1 MLLTTARQR
10 RLLAFLL
17 LALFLIYWIPFSNA
31 FPGWVPLQFSSYR
44 IFQATTIAMWAIVA
58 LGLNILTGYNGQIS
72 LGHGAFVA
80 LGGYTSAILIFD
92 HNWPF
97 WATIPIAGLL
107 TGAIGF
113 LVGLPALRLTGPY
126 LAIATLALAL
136 STPQILQ
143 KYEGLTHGSQG
154 INIDSPTP
162 PGALNDILNDTQYL
176 YFLALLVAFIM
187 AIVAWNIVR
196 SRVGRAFVA
205 IRDSEIAAQSMGV
218 NLAIYKSIAF
228 AYSAALM
235 GLAGALFAHK
245 IAYLAPD
252 IFNILLS
259 IQFLLLVI
267 VGGLGSLHGAVFGAI
282 FVALLPPLI
291 AILRDS
297 IPASMNDAAVAMNIK
312 LIAIIGEGI
321 GNFLKKPGVEA
332 GIFGLIL
339 VLVIL
344 LEPLGMYGRWVKIRV
359 FFSTFP
365 MYRGATFKRQK
376 SYMRSE
382 RLR

>member
-1 MLLTTARQR
+1 MRFQFKTSYNQDIRLFKDKVDAGWYG
-10 RLLAFLL
+10 LLAM
-17 LALFLIYWIPFSNA
+17 A
-31 FPGWVPLQFSSYR
+31 V
-44 IFQATTIAMWAIVA
+44 VA
-58 LGLNILTGYNGQIS
+58 LPMLMSDYYVGEATWVFIYAICGVSLMVLVGYTGLVS
-72 LGHGAFVA
+72 LGHAAFLGIGAYAHAFFLKHGMPWIPSVVLAVA
-80 LGGYTSAILIFD
+80 ITTASGIV
-92 HNWPF
+92 
-97 WATIPIAGLL
+97 
-107 TGAIGF
+107 
-113 LVGLPALRLTGPY
+113 VGLPALRMTGIY
-126 LAIATLALAL
+126 LAIATLAF
-136 STPQILQ
+136 SVIIQ
-143 KYEGLTHGSQG
+143 EVFSRWESVTHGFAGMPVEKPVIFGVPFQEEG
-154 INIDSPTP
+154 AFYYLCLFFLVVVLWLTRNLLRSPT
-162 PGALNDILNDTQYL
+162 
-176 YFLALLVAFIM
+176 
-187 AIVAWNIVR
+187 
-196 SRVGRAFVA
+196 GRAWIA

-252 IFNILLS
+252 IFTILLS

-297 IPASMNDAAVAMNIK
+297 IPATMNDAAAAMNIK
-312 LIAIIGEGI
+312 LLALIGDGV

-339 VLVIL
+339 VLMIL

>member
-1 MLLTTARQR
+1 MRFQFKTSYNQDIRLFKDKVDAAWYG
-10 RLLAFLL
+10 LLAIAVMILPVLMSDYYVGEATWVF
-17 LALFLIYWIPFSNA
+17 IYGICGVSLMVLV
-31 FPGWVPLQFSSYR
+31 GY
-44 IFQATTIAMWAIVA
+44 T
-58 LGLNILTGYNGQIS
+58 GLVS
-72 LGHGAFVA
+72 LGHAAFLGIGAYAHAFFLKHGIPWIPSVVLAVA
-80 LGGYTSAILIFD
+80 ITTASGIV
-92 HNWPF
+92 
-97 WATIPIAGLL
+97 
-107 TGAIGF
+107 
-113 LVGLPALRLTGPY
+113 VGLPALRMTGIY
-126 LAIATLALAL
+126 LAIATLAFSVIIQEVFTRWESVTNGFAGMAVEK
-136 STPQILQ
+136 PMILGVTFQ
-143 KYEGLTHGSQG
+143 EEG
-154 INIDSPTP
+154 
-162 PGALNDILNDTQYL
+162 AFYYL
-176 YFLALLVAFIM
+176 CLFFLALVL
-187 AIVAWNIVR
+187 WLTRNLLR
-196 SRVGRAFVA
+196 SPTGRAWIA

-245 IAYLAPD
+245 IGYLAPD
-252 IFNILLS
+252 IFTILLS

-297 IPASMNDAAVAMNIK
+297 IPASMNDAAQATSIR
-312 LIAIIGEGI
+312 LLAIVGEGI

>member
-1 MLLTTARQR
+1 MRFIFKTSYNQDIRLFKDKVDGSWYG
-10 RLLAFLL
+10 LLAIVV
-17 LALFLIYWIPFSNA
+17 LALPMLMSDYYIGEATWVFIYGICGVSLMVLV
-31 FPGWVPLQFSSYR
+31 GY
-44 IFQATTIAMWAIVA
+44 T
-58 LGLNILTGYNGQIS
+58 GLVS
-72 LGHGAFVA
+72 LGHAAFLGIGAYAHAYF
-80 LGGYTSAILIFD
+80 LKHG
-92 HNWPF
+92 
-97 WATIPIAGLL
+97 IPWIPSVVLAVMITTASG
-107 TGAIGF
+107 IV
-113 LVGLPALRLTGPY
+113 VGLPALRMTGIY
-126 LAIATLALAL
+126 LAIATLAF
-136 STPQILQ
+136 SVIIQ
-143 KYEGLTHGSQG
+143 EVFSRWESVTHGFAGMPVEKPTILGVSLQDEAPFYYLCLFFLVG
-154 INIDSPTP
+154 VLWLTRNLLRSPT
-162 PGALNDILNDTQYL
+162 
-176 YFLALLVAFIM
+176 
-187 AIVAWNIVR
+187 
-196 SRVGRAFVA
+196 GRAWIA

-252 IFNILLS
+252 IFTILLS

-297 IPASMNDAAVAMNIK
+297 IPASMHDAATATNIK
-312 LIAIIGEGI
+312 LLALIGDGV
-321 GNFLKKPGVEA
+321 GNFLKKLGVEA

>member
-1 MLLTTARQR
+1 MRFVFKTSYNQDIQIFRDKVDM
-10 RLLAFLL
+10 
-17 LALFLIYWIPFSNA
+17 
-31 FPGWVPLQFSSYR
+31 GWYVL
-44 IFQATTIAMWAIVA
+44 
-58 LGLNILTGYNGQIS
+58 LGLVAIALPFVMSTYYAGETAWVFIYGICGVSLMVLVGYTGLVS
-72 LGHGAFVA
+72 LGHAAFLGIGAYAHSYFLEHGIPWIPSLVLTVAITTACGFV
-80 LGGYTSAILIFD
+80 
-92 HNWPF
+92 
-97 WATIPIAGLL
+97 
-107 TGAIGF
+107 
-113 LVGLPALRLTGPY
+113 VGLPALRMTGIY
-126 LAIATLALAL
+126 LAIATLAF
-136 STPQILQ
+136 SIILQ
-143 KYEGLTHGSQG
+143 EVFTRWESVTHGFKG
-154 INIDSPTP
+154 MPVAP
-162 PGALNDILNDTQYL
+162 PEIFGFSFADEREF
-176 YFLALLVAFIM
+176 YFLCLFFLVLTLWLTRNLLRAPT
-187 AIVAWNIVR
+187 
-196 SRVGRAFVA
+196 GRAWVA

-218 NLAIYKSIAF
+218 NLAIYKSMAF
-228 AYSAALM
+228 AYSAGVM

-252 IFNILLS
+252 IFTILLS

-291 AILRDS
+291 AILRDG
-297 IPASMNDAAVAMNIK
+297 IPATLGDWTSATGIGLFQIVGDA
-312 LIAIIGEGI
+312 I

-365 MYRGATFKRQK
+365 MYKADSFKRQK
-376 SYMRSE
+376 SYMKSE

>member
-1 MLLTTARQR
+1 MRFQFKTSYNQDI
-10 RLLAFLL
+10 RLFKDRVDAGWYGL
-17 LALFLIYWIPFSNA
+17 LALA
-31 FPGWVPLQFSSYR
+31 V
-44 IFQATTIAMWAIVA
+44 VA
-58 LGLNILTGYNGQIS
+58 LPMLMSDYYVGEATWVFIYGICGVSLMVLVGYTGLVS
-72 LGHGAFVA
+72 LGHAAFLGIGAYAHAFFLKNGIPWIPSVVLAVA
-80 LGGYTSAILIFD
+80 ITTASGIV
-92 HNWPF
+92 
-97 WATIPIAGLL
+97 
-107 TGAIGF
+107 
-113 LVGLPALRLTGPY
+113 VGLPALRMTGIY
-126 LAIATLALAL
+126 LAIATLAF
-136 STPQILQ
+136 SVIIQ
-143 KYEGLTHGSQG
+143 EVFSRWESVTHGFAGMPVEKPTILG
-154 INIDSPTP
+154 IAFHDEGPFYYLCLFFLVLVLWLTRNLLRSPT
-162 PGALNDILNDTQYL
+162 
-176 YFLALLVAFIM
+176 
-187 AIVAWNIVR
+187 
-196 SRVGRAFVA
+196 GRAWIA

-252 IFNILLS
+252 IFTILLS

-297 IPASMNDAAVAMNIK
+297 IPASMHDAATATNIK
-312 LIAIIGEGI
+312 LLAILGDGV
-321 GNFLKKPGVEA
+321 GDFLKKPGVEA

-376 SYMRSE
+376 TYMRSE

>member
-1 MLLTTARQR
+1 MRFQFKTSYGQDIRLFKDKVDASWYGLLAVVVLALPALMSDYYVGEATWVFIYAICGVSLMVLVGYTGLVSLGHAAFLGIGAYAHAYFLNHDLPWVVAMALAVVLTTA
-10 RLLAFLL
+10 
-17 LALFLIYWIPFSNA
+17 S
-31 FPGWVPLQFSSYR
+31 G
-44 IFQATTIAMWAIVA
+44 IV
-58 LGLNILTGYNGQIS
+58 
-72 LGHGAFVA
+72 
-80 LGGYTSAILIFD
+80 
-92 HNWPF
+92 
-97 WATIPIAGLL
+97 
-107 TGAIGF
+107 
-113 LVGLPALRLTGPY
+113 VGLPALRMTGIY
-126 LAIATLALAL
+126 LAIATLAF
-136 STPQILQ
+136 SVIIQ
-143 KYEGLTHGSQG
+143 EVFSRWESVTHGFAGLPVSKPVIFGVSFQQEASFYYLCLFFLVVVLWLTR
-154 INIDSPTP
+154 NLLRSPT
-162 PGALNDILNDTQYL
+162 
-176 YFLALLVAFIM
+176 
-187 AIVAWNIVR
+187 
-196 SRVGRAFVA
+196 GRAWIA

-252 IFNILLS
+252 IFTILLS
-259 IQFLLLVI
+259 IQLLLLVI

-297 IPASMNDAAVAMNIK
+297 IPASMADAAAATNIK
-312 LIAIIGEGI
+312 LLAILGEGV

-365 MYRGATFKRQK
+365 MYRGATFRRQK